1 MSGMTGYDQ
10 ATSYPSQYN
19 YVPNLQSPDATL
31 VGGVDPRQLHG
42 GWGMANQSHA
52 HYTHMQGSPGQ
63 HHGAGH
69 RGYSYYD
76 RNGYYVHQHS
86 GASAVAAASAAA
98 SAGGGA
104 TPSAT
109 ATSFDSWHDPSAAGM
124 RPDSPTSAGIT
135 APPSY
140 PSPSI
145 VASTAGSGSGNSS
158 VNYSCKMAVQP
169 PAHSGP
175 GGTPPS
181 PTQQKTNDN
190 PQLQSPYGGGVP
202 SQYGQCPLTQNS
214 QPGGAGP
221 ATPYSNS
228 TPGLPTQPG
237 GPPVP
242 PPVHNSYCGSDGDST
257 GGAGG
262 NSGSAHV
269 GHHSPVQQPPGG
281 GQNQGG
287 APQAPL
293 PSPLYPWMR
302 SQFERKRGRQTYT
315 RYQTLE
321 LEKEFHFNRYL
332 TRRRR
337 IEIAHA
343 LCLTERQIKIW
354 FQNRR
359 MKWKKENKSKLDGG
373 DGLDESP
380 PGSQ

>member
-1 MSGMTGYDQ
+1 MTGYDQ

-19 YVPNLQSPDATL
+19 YVPNLQNPDAAL

-42 GWGMANQSHA
+42 GWGMAAANQSHA
-52 HYTHMQGSPGQ
+52 HYTHMRGSPGAQ
-63 HHGAGH
+63 HHTGH
-69 RGYSYYD
+69 TGYSYYD
-76 RNGYYVHQHS
+76 RNGYYVHQQH
-86 GASAVAAASAAA
+86 GAA
-98 SAGGGA
+98 GGA
-104 TPSAT
+104 TTPTGGANG
-109 ATSFDSWHDPSAAGM
+109 AAAAAAAAASFDSWHDPGGL
-124 RPDSPTSAGIT
+124 RPDSPSALT

-140 PSPSI
+140 PSPA
-145 VASTAGSGSGNSS
+145 VASTSGGSS

-169 PAHSGP
+169 PAHSGA
-175 GGTPPS
+175 GATPPS

-190 PQLQSPYGGGVP
+190 PQLQSPSVYGGGQT
-202 SQYGQCPLTQNS
+202 QYGACPLNQNS
-214 QPGGAGP
+214 QPPGGP

-228 TPGLPTQPG
+228 SGGPMQPVTG
-237 GPPVP
+237 GPPP
-242 PPVHNSYCGSDGDST
+242 AVHNSYCGSEAGSA
-257 GGAGG
+257 GAAASGAGG
-262 NSGSAHV
+262 AHV
-269 GHHSPVQQPPGG
+269 GQPSPVQQPPGG
-281 GQNQGG
+281 GQNQPG

-373 DGLDESP
+373 DGLDDSP

>member
-1 MSGMTGYDQ
+1 MTGYDQ

-19 YVPNLQSPDATL
+19 YVPNLQNPEAAL

-42 GWGMANQSHA
+42 GWGMGATNQAHA
-52 HYTHMQGSPGQ
+52 HYTHMRGSPGAQ
-63 HHGAGH
+63 HHTGH
-69 RGYSYYD
+69 QGYSYYD
-76 RNGYYVHQHS
+76 RNGYYVHQQH
-86 GASAVAAASAAA
+86 GAA
-98 SAGGGA
+98 GGA
-104 TPSAT
+104 TTPTGVANG
-109 ATSFDSWHDPSAAGM
+109 AAAAAAAASFDSWHDPGGL
-124 RPDSPTSAGIT
+124 RPDSPGALT

-140 PSPSI
+140 PSPA
-145 VASTAGSGSGNSS
+145 VASTSGGSS

-190 PQLQSPYGGGVP
+190 PQLQSPSVYGGGQT
-202 SQYGQCPLTQNS
+202 QYGACPLTQNS
-214 QPGGAGP
+214 QPPGGP

-228 TPGLPTQPG
+228 SGGPMQPVTG
-237 GPPVP
+237 GPPP
-242 PPVHNSYCGSDGDST
+242 AVHNSYCGSEAGSA
-257 GGAGG
+257 GAAASGAGG
-262 NSGSAHV
+262 AHV
-269 GHHSPVQQPPGG
+269 GQPSPVQQPPGG
-281 GQNQGG
+281 GQNQPG

-373 DGLDESP
+373 DGLDDSP